1 MLFRLESGYYNE
13 GFLLKALKHTLE
25 GCQVCSFQIEP
36 TTLQTESGSGPSL
49 SILSDKILK
58 RINIP
63 EVIHVG
69 VCCGSCQSNP
79 IKGNA
84 YRSLTCKDF
93 VSCETCHESKK
104 HKHTLHYVSS
114 KFRILSLLKE

>member
-25 GCQVCSFQIEP
+25 GCQVCSNQIEP
-36 TTLQTESGSGPSL
+36 ATLQTESGDGQSL
-49 SILSDKILK
+49 SIPNDKILK

-69 VCCGSCQSNP
+69 VGCGSCHSNP

-84 YRSLTCKDF
+84 YRCWTCKDF
-93 VSCETCHESKK
+93 VSCETCHESMK
-104 HKHTLHYVSS
+104 HEHILQYVSS
-114 KFRILSLLKE
+114 KF